1 MAKKAATQSSGA
13 GTGGDQSSAPPVAG
27 PGSRPRKPKVIGP
40 QIYAVGKE
48 GADTSALVKAVT
60 DNQAK
65 EKVHGRYWARPVDS
79 EEAVTLALNHGIK
92 GIIDATVPPTT
103 TE

>member
-1 MAKKAATQSSGA
+1 MSSKKVAEPQI
-13 GTGGDQSSAPPVAG
+13 GDGRLHTAPTPKPA
-27 PGSRPRKPKVIGP
+27 RKPRTPKVSGP

-48 GADTSALVKAVT
+48 GEDTSALVKAVT

-79 EEAVTLALNHGIK
+79 EEAVTLALKHGIK
-92 GIIDATVPPTT
+92 GIIDATVPATI